1 MLTGEY
7 IYLNIFYQGPQ
18 DNVNFTSKNLT
29 SNKWKPG
36 RGRQGKVD
44 KAHQRINL
52 TYDMVKNNKYPYHT

>member
-18 DNVNFTSKNLT
+18 DNVNFTSKNIT

-44 KAHQRINL
+44 KAHQRTNL
-52 TYDMVKNNKYPYHT
+52 TYGMVKNDKYPYHT